1 MKSIIFLSHLH
12 DEHERGGAY
21 LRNSALLSC
30 FESWGI
36 KVTSFYRSQ
45 FSLCNQRVKKFLMG
59 LRFGK
64 EIRSLFT
71 KSSFNVPEC
80 DALVIDTF
88 KYFSWSFSF
97 EGKKPVLI
105 YNAHN
110 LEFENHFGKEPSSK
124 KAAFARYEAQRLE
137 EMDIIL
143 VCSEREQEILVRLN
157 EHLAPK
163 IFVFPNLVSRSKFS
177 KTNEVKK
184 TLFSF
189 IGTLDYFP
197 NVEAI
202 KFLGKDFF
210 PKLSSEVKECFVVA
224 GRRPSPVVEE
234 VCRDS
239 NIRLRIDLSEEEIND
254 LYLNTRILVV
264 PLEHGSGTRLKI
276 IEGVLAGCQVLSTAI
291 GREGIKGS
299 AITEANLNDFFS
311 EFEKL
316 RSSGQASSLSVDEGF
331 LSQYELGSWSKIN
344 KEGFLRFL
352 EQKVVQ

>member
-1 MKSIIFLSHLH
+1 
-12 DEHERGGAY
+12 
-21 LRNSALLSC
+21 
-30 FESWGI
+30 
-36 KVTSFYRSQ
+36 
-45 FSLCNQRVKKFLMG
+45 
-59 LRFGK
+59 
-64 EIRSLFT
+64 
-71 KSSFNVPEC
+71 
-80 DALVIDTF
+80 
-88 KYFSWSFSF
+88 
-97 EGKKPVLI
+97 
-105 YNAHN
+105 
-110 LEFENHFGKEPSSK
+110 
-124 KAAFARYEAQRLE
+124 
-137 EMDIIL
+137 
-143 VCSEREQEILVRLN
+143 
-157 EHLAPK
+157 
-163 IFVFPNLVSRSKFS
+163 
-177 KTNEVKK
+177 
-184 TLFSF
+184 
-189 IGTLDYFP
+189 
-197 NVEAI
+197 
-202 KFLGKDFF
+202 
-210 PKLSSEVKECFVVA
+210 
-224 GRRPSPVVEE
+224 